1 MQHIFQKFRM
11 ATPNLIT
18 IELHVVIEAS
28 DFFIESD
35 FKEKKYSLNQAF
47 VSLKYGQS
55 NRFFLYFCTLK
66 KRKVK

>member
-35 FKEKKYSLNQAF
+35 FKEKKYSLNHAF
-47 VSLKYGQS
+47 VSLKYSQP
-55 NRFFLYFCTLK
+55 NRFFSYFCTLK
-66 KRKVK
+66 IEK